1 MALKLPP
8 KSDTTR
14 LLRRLSDLDHEIAEL
29 RDRVD
34 EARQVGADKDA
45 VHPERRRLHPPYAD
59 PQKRGTE

>member
-14 LLRRLSDLDHEIAEL
+14 LLRRLSDLDQEIAAF

-34 EARQVGADKDA
+34 EARQVTADNGA
-45 VHPERRRLHPPYAD
+45 VQPERRRLHPPYAD